1 MAENKRKSGLELI
14 GDVPWGTHFCQ
25 FYLTKDDLTDILVP
39 YFRAGLESN
48 ELCMWITSAPL
59 TVQDARAAMQRAVPD
74 FARHVDEGRIEILP
88 YSEWYLRDGVFD
100 SDRVLQSWIDKLDE
114 ARARGLAGLRLS
126 GNTFWLEQRHW
137 KEFTAYEEA
146 IDSTI
151 GDYPMIALCTYSLE
165 KCGASEIMDVVAN
178 HRFALVKRDGRWET
192 VMSSEGKRAEQALR
206 ESERRYRSL
215 FESMTEGFALHEI
228 VCDEAGAPRD
238 YRFIDVN
245 PAFERLTGLR
255 RADVVGRTIRDIMP
269 AIEPE
274 WIETYGRVALAGEP
288 VRFERRA
295 AALDREY
302 EVFAYSPAPRQFA
315 ALFVDI
321 TSRKKLDREIERV
334 ARFPR
339 LNPNPVLEMDT
350 AGTIYYANPSSFL
363 RFPGLRE
370 TGPCPPSLAP
380 IVASAKRLDASGGN
394 SLVDE
399 HGFDGSWYQVVYV
412 PVREDGHIRV
422 YMVDITERKR
432 AEEAL
437 SDREQLLRQTG
448 ELLETVTRE
457 TQMIIATVDADLRYT
472 HFNSAYRDEM
482 QRLTGRELRIGMTI
496 AEAFERMPEQ
506 RDTALERWR
515 RTLAGESSNY
525 SIEFGDPER
534 YRRVYEVRQTPL
546 RDAHGSVVGAGEVAY
561 DVTERV
567 RAEEERRAGEMRLA
581 RSQEIAH
588 LGSWELD
595 IASGEIA
602 WSDEVYRIFGLRPQE
617 RRITYADFLAMIHP
631 DDRETVH
638 TAYNDSLRGENLSY
652 EIEHRIVRDTTGE
665 IRIVHE
671 KCDHLRDPSGR
682 IVRSLGI
689 VHDITERTAAEEKIR
704 RQNAVLEGINRIFR
718 EALAAGTEEEL
729 GRICLAVAESVTGS
743 AFGFLGEINSR
754 TGLIDD
760 IAISDPGWKACRT
773 IEPAGHGKRR
783 PPAGFRIQGIYGR
796 VVIDG
801 VGFFTN
807 DPAAHPDRV
816 GTPEGH
822 PALRA
827 FLGVPL
833 VQGGSTIGILAL
845 GNRPGGY
852 RTADLEAAQALAGPI
867 VQVLM
872 RRRIESALRESENL
886 FRSLA
891 NSAPLIIMRF
901 DRDLRMRYM
910 SPRGRELTG
919 TDPDT
924 FIGKTAL
931 ESGFPEPLARR
942 MMDAIEAVFRTGLTA
957 EIEIDVPTAPGLK
970 TFISRYA
977 PETDEQGVVEGVLA
991 VATDITSLRE
1001 AAAVLERDRE
1011 ELKRLV
1017 DEKTSELLASRVEME
1032 KAKRLSDIGT
1042 LSAIVAHELR
1052 NPLGA
1057 MNLAV
1062 FNLRRK
1068 TNDSA
1073 LYGHFNTIEKKI
1085 AESNQIINNLLYY
1098 ARLRPPSYRSFELGE
1113 LIEEAVETVENQA
1126 GGKSVTLSRN
1136 LAAIENLSIE
1146 ADPLQIKE
1154 LVVNLVDNAFDAVGD
1169 EGGVVEI
1176 GARRSNGSVVVT
1188 VADNGKGISEEQ
1200 MARVWE
1206 PFYSTKSKGTGLGL
1220 SVCRQIATLHDGNID
1235 IQSAPGKGTLV
1246 TLTLPVRKT
1255 ALGA

>member
-1 MAENKRKSGLELI
+1 MTEDRRISGLELI

-25 FYLTKDDLTDILVP
+25 FYQTKDDLVDILVP
-39 YFRAGLESN
+39 YFKAGLESG
-48 ELCMWITSAPL
+48 ELCMWITSSPL
-59 TVQDARAAMQRAVPD
+59 TVQDARAAMRRAMPD
-74 FARHVDEGRIEILP
+74 FARYVEEGRIEILP
-88 YSEWYLRDGVFD
+88 YSEWYLRDGEFD
-100 SDRVLQSWIDKLDE
+100 ADRVLGSWIDKLEE

-151 GDYPMIALCTYSLE
+151 GGYPMIALCTYSLE

-178 HRFALVKRDGRWET
+178 HRFALIKREGRWET

-228 VCDEAGAPRD
+228 VCDETGAPCD
-238 YRFIDVN
+238 YRFVEVN

-255 RADVVGRTIRDIMP
+255 RAEVIGRTIREVIP

-274 WIETYGRVALAGEP
+274 WIETYGAVALSGEP

-321 TSRKKLDREIERV
+321 TGRRKLDREIERV

-339 LNPNPVLEMDT
+339 LNPNPVIEMDT
-350 AGTIYYANPSSFL
+350 AGTIYYANPSAL
-363 RFPGLRE
+363 RRFPGLGE
-370 TGPCPPSLAP
+370 TGSRPESLAP
-380 IVASAKRLDASGGN
+380 VVASAKKIEAGGG
-394 SLVDE
+394 SSFVDE
-399 HGFDGSWYQVVYV
+399 HGIGGSWYQVVYV
-412 PVREDGHIRV
+412 PVREDGHVRV

-437 SDREQLLRQTG
+437 SAREQLLRQTG
-448 ELLETVTRE
+448 ELLETVTKE
-457 TQMIIATVDADLRYT
+457 TQMIIATVDVDLRYT
-472 HFNSAYRDEM
+472 YFNSAYREEIR
-482 QRLTGRELRIGMTI
+482 RLTGKEIGVGMAI
-496 AEAFERMPEQ
+496 AEAFEHMPEQ
-506 RDTALERWR
+506 RDAALERWR

-525 SIEFGDPER
+525 SIEFGDPGR
-534 YRRVYEVRQTPL
+534 YRRVYDVRHAPV
-546 RDAHGSVVGAGEVAY
+546 RDARGSVVGAGEVAY
-561 DVTERV
+561 DVTERT
-567 RAEEERRAGEMRLA
+567 ATEER
-581 RSQEIAH
+581 
-588 LGSWELD
+588 
-595 IASGEIA
+595 
-602 WSDEVYRIFGLRPQE
+602 
-617 RRITYADFLAMIHP
+617 
-631 DDRETVH
+631 
-638 TAYNDSLRGENLSY
+638 
-652 EIEHRIVRDTTGE
+652 
-665 IRIVHE
+665 
-671 KCDHLRDPSGR
+671 
-682 IVRSLGI
+682 
-689 VHDITERTAAEEKIR
+689 IR

-718 EALAAGTEEEL
+718 EALAAGSEEEL
-729 GRICLAVAESVTGS
+729 GRVCLSVAENVTGS
-743 AFGFLGEINSR
+743 AFGFLGEINPR

-760 IAISDPGWKACRT
+760 VAISDPGWKACR
-773 IEPAGHGKRR
+773 AADSSGHGKRSM
-783 PPAGFRIQGIYGR
+783 PSGFRIQGVYGR

-807 DPAAHPDRV
+807 DPAAHPDSV
-816 GTPEGH
+816 GAPEGH
-822 PALRA
+822 PELRA

-845 GNRPGGY
+845 ANRPGGY
-852 RTADLEAAQALAGPI
+852 RAADLDAARALTGPI
-867 VQVLM
+867 VQALM
-872 RRRIESALRESENL
+872 RRRIELALRESENL

-891 NSAPLIIMRF
+891 NSAPSIIMRI
-901 DRDLRMRYM
+901 DRDLRIRYM
-910 SPRGRELTG
+910 SPRARELTG
-919 TDPDT
+919 TDPDE

-931 ESGFPEPLARR
+931 EAGFPEPLARR

-957 EIEIDVPTAPGLK
+957 EIELDLPTAAGSK
-970 TFISRYA
+970 TFIIRYA
-977 PETDEQGVVEGVLA
+977 PEAGEQGAFDRVLG
-991 VATDITSLRE
+991 VATDITGIRE

-1017 DEKTSELLASRVEME
+1017 DERTGELLASRAEME

-1068 TNDSA
+1068 TGDPA
-1073 LYGHFNTIEKKI
+1073 LQSHFNTIERKI
-1085 AESNQIINNLLYY
+1085 AESGQIINNLLFY
-1098 ARLRPPSYRSFELGE
+1098 ARLRPPSYRSFELDE
-1113 LIEEAVETVENQA
+1113 LIEEAVETVEKQA
-1126 GGKSVTLSRN
+1126 GGKRVRFARN
-1136 LAAIENLSIE
+1136 LAAIEGLAIE

-1176 GARRSNGSVVVT
+1176 GARPSNGSVVVT
-1188 VADNGKGISEEQ
+1188 VADNGRGIDEEHL
-1200 MARVWE
+1200 ARIWE
-1206 PFYSTKSKGTGLGL
+1206 PFFSTKSKGTGLGL
-1220 SVCRQIATLHDGNID
+1220 SVCRQIAALHDGAID
-1235 IQSAPGKGTLV
+1235 IRSAPGAGTLA
-1246 TLTLPVRKT
+1246 TLTLPVRK
-1255 ALGA
+1255 AAPAA